1 MKTIRIISIIL
12 CAAVCAASFC
22 SCKLSSLKSA
32 LKELESIVDSLQ
44 SKTENGGGLPDPLTG
59 ENKSSDAENM
69 NYSWALQ
76 DTENYYGDLF
86 GDGEVIKV
94 EVTVSEE
101 NWKDLCENAKDEEY
115 YPADITVNGVTL
127 ENVGFRTKGFSSLSM
142 VASSDSNRYGFKV
155 KTDKYVK
162 GQTLNGLDMFVLNG
176 SFQDASYMR
185 EYLTYAASEYLG
197 MITPIFSYTSLYING
212 ELFGFYLM
220 IEAYDDSFVA
230 RNTDDGEAVLYKADS
245 ENCTLTTFDNCG
257 GYDIKVGED
266 EGCENIKKLISALDS
281 LSDGSTAQ
289 IESILDVDSA
299 LKAWAVNTV
308 LGNYDSYSGSKAHN
322 YYLLYS
328 DGKFSYIGWDY
339 NMSIGAF
346 SGDNGASV
354 GADVTTALYGVNAEQ
369 RPLISK
375 LLSVP
380 AYYERYIE
388 YVDKLCEY
396 FSDIESLTAW
406 ISARISD
413 YVKNDPTAFYTYDQY
428 EQSITKTENG
438 LSNNNFGFNVPGGQN
453 GGGFG
458 FQTPGGQGRSG
469 QGRGGQAPGGQGGG
483 QMPGGQGGG
492 QMPGDQGGDFQL
504 PDGFD
509 PSQIFGGSFP
519 GGTDPGQGGGQT
531 PGGQGGGQMPGGQ
544 GGDFQLP
551 DGFDPSQIFGGSF
564 PGGTDPGQGG
574 GQMPDGFDPSQIS
587 GGSFPGGT
595 DPGQGG
601 DRMPDGFDPSQIFG
615 GGDQGQ
621 GMMPGFGG
629 GMMNSVSFSIVDYI
643 TQRIENIKT
652 QLNK

>member
-1 MKTIRIISIIL
+1 MKIIRIISVIL
-12 CAAVCAASFC
+12 CAAICAASFC
-22 SCKLSSLKSA
+22 SCKLSGIKSV
-32 LKELESIVDSLQ
+32 LQELENVIDGLQ
-44 SKTENGGGLPDPLTG
+44 SKLNSNGQTG
-59 ENKSSDAENM
+59 TDKNADAENM
-69 NYSWALQ
+69 NYSWALL
-76 DTENYYGDLF
+76 DDENYYEGLF
-86 GDGEVIKV
+86 GNGEVINV
-94 EVTVSEE
+94 EVSMSEE
-101 NWKDLCENAKDEEY
+101 DWKDICENAKDEEY
-115 YPADITVNGVTL
+115 HSADIAVNGVTL
-127 ENVGFRTKGFSSLSM
+127 ENVGFRTKGFSSLTM

-162 GQTLNGLDMFVLNG
+162 GQTLNGLDMFVLNA

-197 MITPIFSYTSLYING
+197 LITPIFSYVNLYING

-220 IEAYDDSFVA
+220 IEAYDDSFVK
-230 RNTDDGEAVLYKADS
+230 RNTDDENAVLYKADS
-245 ENCTLTTFDNCG
+245 ENCTLLTSDNCG
-257 GYDIKVGED
+257 GYDIKTGED
-266 EGCENIKKLISALDS
+266 ENCDNIKKLIAALDS
-281 LSDGSTAQ
+281 VSDGNTAK

-354 GADVTTALYGVNAEQ
+354 SADVTTALYGVNSGQ

-380 AYYERYIE
+380 EYYGRYIE
-388 YVDKLCEY
+388 YVNKLCEY
-396 FSDIESLTAW
+396 FSNIESLTAW
-406 ISARISD
+406 ISNRISQ

-428 EQSITKTENG
+428 EQSITKSENG
-438 LSNNNFGFNVPGGQN
+438 LSNSSSGFNVPGGN
-453 GGGFG
+453 GGSGFSMPG
-458 FQTPGGQGRSG
+458 GAGRGGQGGGQTPGGQGGDGSI
-469 QGRGGQAPGGQGGG
+469 P
-483 QMPGGQGGG
+483 QM
-492 QMPGDQGGDFQL
+492 

-519 GGTDPGQGGGQT
+519 GGMTPGQDGSQI
-531 PGGQGGGQMPGGQ
+531 PGDGNMPQM
-544 GGDFQLP
+544 P

-564 PGGTDPGQGG
+564 PGGMT
-574 GQMPDGFDPSQIS
+574 
-587 GGSFPGGT
+587 
-595 DPGQGG
+595 PGQGG
-601 DRMPDGFDPSQIFG
+601 DMPQMPEGSGSGDMSG
-615 GGDQGQ
+615 GAPGQ

-643 TQRIENIKT
+643 TQRIEDIKT